1 MFYANE
7 AVMIT
12 LWSNT
17 PNITCSHSTATTS
30 SSSSISSS
38 SSSNNNTI
46 NNQTS
51 TLVTYC
57 VANGGD
63 VLKQFS
69 MNQVKFDFELNLIE
83 LLVTGYMK
91 SENVKGCFF

>member
-17 PNITCSHSTATTS
+17 HNITCSTTSKS
-30 SSSSISSS
+30 SSSKE
-38 SSSNNNTI
+38 
-46 NNQTS
+46 NQTN

-57 VANGGD
+57 VSNGDD

-69 MNQVKFDFELNLIE
+69 MNSVTFF
-83 LLVTGYMK
+83 LL
-91 SENVKGCFF
+91 CFL

>member
-30 SSSSISSS
+30 SSSSSI
-38 SSSNNNTI
+38 SSNNNTI

-69 MNQVKFDFELNLIE
+69 MNQVKFDFELNLIQ
-83 LLVTGYMK
+83 LLVIG
-91 SENVKGCFF
+91 

>member
-30 SSSSISSS
+30 SSSISSS
-38 SSSNNNTI
+38 NKSTI

-51 TLVTYC
+51 NLVTYC
-57 VANGGD
+57 VANGDD

-69 MNQVKFDFELNLIE
+69 MNQVKFEFELDLIQ
-83 LLVTGYMK
+83 LLVTG
-91 SENVKGCFF
+91 